1 MNYKFSDYFKISKN
15 VMDENGIYDISIVSD
30 TPVFIDPFLLYI
42 SNKLEY
48 QNAHEQIMKYLL
60 FLCKKVKTNENYK
73 SLKKKYFY
81 FKEPK
86 QNWFGFS
93 EYGNSG
99 RGLNKDFA
107 DKFYINLK
115 KHLSYIED
123 ENFSH
128 FEELIIFEEGFGK
141 DSVSDFTP
149 KLILPFLLDLTEKFA
164 KNYIDESLCNR
175 FLIKKAYF
183 DFEKEEWCDKEYYL
197 PSYNND
203 FIILTPTD
211 IIVENDDFLSRNDLL
226 KFITYSSV
234 RIPDSRLRD
243 HVNEYLSKM
252 LDDRLSKEEKK
263 NLTDEL
269 LDEHPEIISFY
280 TSEREKESDEAIQE
294 NKEFISKLELI
305 LDENVQSVISFL
317 ENETEFYNMDNA
329 TKESVFAR
337 LEILDYCLQR
347 FGNQLFYVKG
357 KFVGKK
363 FASVLVNRLWKG
375 SSSAKSNVD
384 FRFTFNSPVEKTL
397 SNFDYSKGTLCYI
410 SLSQS
415 DIERFDKAYN
425 KLNLSNKPLKHISL
439 IKEEISEK

>member
-30 TPVFIDPFLLYI
+30 TPVFIDPFLLYV

-60 FLCKKVKTNENYK
+60 FLCKKVKTNENEK

-107 DKFYINLK
+107 DKFYVNLK

-141 DSVSDFTP
+141 DSVSDFTT

-226 KFITYSSV
+226 RFITYSSV

-317 ENETEFYNMDNA
+317 ENETEFYNMDNT

>member
-1 MNYKFSDYFKISKN
+1 M
-15 VMDENGIYDISIVSD
+15 
-30 TPVFIDPFLLYI
+30 
-42 SNKLEY
+42 
-48 QNAHEQIMKYLL
+48 
-60 FLCKKVKTNENYK
+60 
-73 SLKKKYFY
+73 
-81 FKEPK
+81 
-86 QNWFGFS
+86 
-93 EYGNSG
+93 
-99 RGLNKDFA
+99 
-107 DKFYINLK
+107 
-115 KHLSYIED
+115 SYIED

-141 DSVSDFTP
+141 DSVSDFTT

>member
-1 MNYKFSDYFKISKN
+1 MNYKFSDYFKISKD
-15 VMDENGIYDISIVSD
+15 VMDKKGIYDISIVSD
-30 TPVFIDPFLLYI
+30 TPVFIDPFLLYV
-42 SNKLEY
+42 SNKPEY

-60 FLCKKVKTNENYK
+60 FLCKKVKTNENDR
-73 SLKKKYFY
+73 SLKQKYFY

-107 DKFYINLK
+107 DRFYINLK

-141 DSVSDFTP
+141 DSISDFTT

-164 KNYIDESLCNR
+164 KNYIDENLCNR
-175 FLIKKAYF
+175 FLIEKAYF

-226 KFITYSSV
+226 RFITYSSV

-269 LDEHPEIISFY
+269 LDEHPELISFY

-294 NKEFISKLELI
+294 NKKFISKLELI
-305 LDENVQSVISFL
+305 LDGNVQGVISFL
-317 ENETEFYNMDNA
+317 ENETEFYNMDNK
-329 TKESVFAR
+329 TKESVFTR
-337 LEILDYCLQR
+337 LKILDSCLQR
-347 FGNQLFYVKG
+347 FGDQLFYVKG

-363 FASVLVNRLWKG
+363 FASVIVNRLWKG
-375 SSSAKSNVD
+375 SSSTKSNID

-397 SNFDYSKGTLCYI
+397 SSFDYSKGTLCYI
-410 SLSQS
+410 SLSKS
-415 DIERFDKAYN
+415 DIDRFDKAYN
-425 KLNLSNKPLKHISL
+425 KLNLSNKPIKHISL
-439 IKEEISEK
+439 IKEELSEK

>member
-141 DSVSDFTP
+141 DSVSDFTT

>member
-1 MNYKFSDYFKISKN
+1 MNYKFSDYFKISKD
-15 VMDENGIYDISIVSD
+15 VMDEKGIYDISIVSD
-30 TPVFIDPFLLYI
+30 TPVFIDPFLLYV
-42 SNKLEY
+42 SNKPEY

-60 FLCKKVKTNENYK
+60 FLCKKIKTNENDR
-73 SLKKKYFY
+73 SLKQKYFY

-93 EYGNSG
+93 KYGNSG

-115 KHLSYIED
+115 KHLSYIEN

-141 DSVSDFTP
+141 DSISDFTT

-164 KNYIDESLCNR
+164 QNYIDETLCNR
-175 FLIKKAYF
+175 FLIEKAYF

-226 KFITYSSV
+226 RFITYSSV

-243 HVNEYLSKM
+243 HVNDYLSKM

-294 NKEFISKLELI
+294 NKKFISKLELI
-305 LDENVQSVISFL
+305 LDENVQSIISFF
-317 ENETEFYNMDNA
+317 ENETEFYNMVNI

-337 LEILDYCLQR
+337 LEILDSCLQR
-347 FGNQLFYVKG
+347 FGDQLFYVKG

-363 FASVLVNRLWKG
+363 FASVLVNRLWNG
-375 SSSAKSNVD
+375 SSSTKSNVD
-384 FRFTFNSPVEKTL
+384 FRFTFNSPVEKIL
-397 SNFDYSKGTLCYI
+397 SSFDYSKGTLCYI
-410 SLSQS
+410 SLSKS

-425 KLNLSNKPLKHISL
+425 KLNLSNKPIKHISL

>member
-1 MNYKFSDYFKISKN
+1 MNYKFSDYFKISKD
-15 VMDENGIYDISIVSD
+15 VMNEKGIYDISIVSD
-30 TPVFIDPFLLYI
+30 TPVFIDPFLLYV
-42 SNKLEY
+42 SNKPEY
-48 QNAHEQIMKYLL
+48 QNAHEQIMRYLL
-60 FLCKKVKTNENYK
+60 FLCKKVKTNENDKY
-73 SLKKKYFY
+73 LKQKYFY

-141 DSVSDFTP
+141 DSISDFTT

-164 KNYIDESLCNR
+164 EDYIEETLCNR

-226 KFITYSSV
+226 RFITYSSV
-234 RIPDSRLRD
+234 RIPDSRLRE

-294 NKEFISKLELI
+294 NKKFISKLELI
-305 LDENVQSVISFL
+305 LDKNVQSVISFF
-317 ENETEFYNMDNA
+317 ENETEFYNMDNT
-329 TKESVFAR
+329 TKESVFTR
-337 LEILDYCLQR
+337 LEILDICLQR
-347 FGNQLFYVKG
+347 FGDQLFYVKG

-375 SSSAKSNVD
+375 SSSTKSNVD

-397 SNFDYSKGTLCYI
+397 SSFDYSKGILCYI
-410 SLSQS
+410 SLSKS

-425 KLNLSNKPLKHISL
+425 NLNLSNKPIKHISL

>member
-48 QNAHEQIMKYLL
+48 QNAHEQMMKYLL

-141 DSVSDFTP
+141 DSVSDFTT